1 MNKYNMILRIT
12 SEILDRYRNSIP
24 RKAFIQSM
32 EQVNELV
39 LGPAERLPQ
48 AVNPGLQL
56 IRASELEADQI
67 SQLISGACPPFS
79 LDHSDFVCQ
88 EHDCQECWKAWLG
101 GRMTRRRVVFV
112 RKDGRRYITEE
123 FNGDKSE
130 YDARG
135 DCLDSCDLDWPE
147 IRALFI
153 AADTYPKFI
162 KANLKAQAAYHSFLT
177 GEGTSGVVRNLRKGR
192 EVPPADSVLF
202 IYERPTADGVRFK
215 EQEMMGT

>member
-67 SQLISGACPPFS
+67 SQLISGACP
-79 LDHSDFVCQ
+79 
-88 EHDCQECWKAWLG
+88 
-101 GRMTRRRVVFV
+101 
-112 RKDGRRYITEE
+112 
-123 FNGDKSE
+123 
-130 YDARG
+130 
-135 DCLDSCDLDWPE
+135 
-147 IRALFI
+147 
-153 AADTYPKFI
+153 
-162 KANLKAQAAYHSFLT
+162 
-177 GEGTSGVVRNLRKGR
+177 
-192 EVPPADSVLF
+192 
-202 IYERPTADGVRFK
+202 
-215 EQEMMGT
+215 

>member
-88 EHDCQECWKAWLG
+88 EHDCQECCKAWL
-101 GRMTRRRVVFV
+101 
-112 RKDGRRYITEE
+112 
-123 FNGDKSE
+123 
-130 YDARG
+130 
-135 DCLDSCDLDWPE
+135 
-147 IRALFI
+147 
-153 AADTYPKFI
+153 
-162 KANLKAQAAYHSFLT
+162 LT
-177 GEGTSGVVRNLRKGR
+177 GMPPKG
-192 EVPPADSVLF
+192 EV
-202 IYERPTADGVRFK
+202 
-215 EQEMMGT
+215 